1 METGERLKGN
11 EPGINTF
18 PHQDGCDLG
27 KRLKKG
33 PVCEVMRLMALVPA
47 MRPKAMVLIQ
57 IEIRFPKYL
66 AIMMIFCNS
75 EKPR

>member
-18 PHQDGCDLG
+18 PHQDGCELG

-33 PVCEVMRLMALVPA
+33 PVYKVIRLKVLMPM
-47 MRPKAMVLIQ
+47 MRPKA
-57 IEIRFPKYL
+57 L
-66 AIMMIFCNS
+66 APTMILTTQH
-75 EKPR
+75 